1 MASLGRRRG
10 RLEGVDTVS
19 LIIKNDL
26 IQKPFLSAK
35 SCWAWGAGRT
45 STVIH
50 SARNAN
56 LVTTYPCDLAG
67 RAQLL
72 SSPLPP
78 PWKTVLGLLFQVFPP
93 FGFVC
98 SRVFFFFLNFYFA
111 LYIFLLLLFLFL
123 LGLSSPPR
131 SPIQSLP
138 LPSPRSFTPTPTPYA
153 LPNPAAP
160 IRN

>member
-45 STVIH
+45 STLIH

-98 SRVFFFFLNFYFA
+98 SRVFFFNFYFA